1 MKILVLVKNV
11 PEVAEAE
18 LEIDQGALD
27 LEDLEMVVNEWDN
40 YAVEEAVRITEA
52 SGGEVHLMTLGNEDD
67 EDVLRR
73 GLAMGAHAASHLC
86 DEAFD
91 GSDPATLAR
100 VIAAAVKDGGYDLI
114 LTGVQSADLGQAST
128 GVLLAQELG
137 LPHATMAI
145 ALEPGAGEVVVTREL
160 ENNTSEKVALP
171 LPALVTVQ
179 SGINQPRYV
188 SIMGIRKVR
197 KMTIEQI
204 EADDLGLAEESLGA
218 AASMV
223 DSQSLALP
231 PMGEGAQML
240 EGGLDS
246 VCDQAAAILREK
258 GGLA

>member
-52 SGGEVHLMTLGNEDD
+52 SGGEVHLLTLGDEDD

-86 DEAFD
+86 DEAFE

-100 VIAAAVKDGGYDLI
+100 VFAAAVKDGGYDLI

-145 ALEPGAGEVVVTREL
+145 ALEPGAGELVVTREL

-204 EADDLGLAEESLGA
+204 EADNLGLSEDALGA
-218 AASMV
+218 AASIV

-231 PMGEGAQML
+231 PTGEGAQML

>member
-18 LEIDQGALD
+18 LAIDQGALE

-40 YAVEEAVRITEA
+40 YAVEEAVRLSEA

-73 GLAMGAHAASHLC
+73 GLAMGAHGASHLC
-86 DEAFD
+86 DEAFQ
-91 GSDPATLAR
+91 GSDPATVAK
-100 VIAAAVKDGGYDLI
+100 VFAAAVKDGGFDLI

-145 ALEPGAGEVVVTREL
+145 ALEPKGGEVMVTREL

-197 KMTIEQI
+197 GVSIARI
-204 EADDLGLAEESLGA
+204 EAGDLGLAPQALGA

-223 DSQSLALP
+223 ATQTLALP
-231 PMGEGAQML
+231 PVGQGAQML
-240 EGGLDS
+240 SGNLDS
-246 VCDQAAAILREK
+246 LCDQAAAILREK

>member
-52 SGGEVHLMTLGNEDD
+52 SGGEVHLLTLGNEDD

-86 DEAFD
+86 DEAFE

-100 VIAAAVKDGGYDLI
+100 VFAAAVKDGGYDLI

-145 ALEPGAGEVVVTREL
+145 ALEPGAGELVVTREL

-204 EADDLGLAEESLGA
+204 EADNLGLSEDALGA
-218 AASMV
+218 AASIV

-231 PMGEGAQML
+231 PTGEGAQML

>member
-52 SGGEVHLMTLGNEDD
+52 SGGEVHLMTLGGEDD

-86 DEAFD
+86 DEAFE
-91 GSDPATLAR
+91 GSDPATVAR
-100 VIAAAVKDGGYDLI
+100 IFAAAVKGGGYDLI
-114 LTGVQSADLGQAST
+114 LTGVQSADLGQASI

-145 ALEPGAGEVVVTREL
+145 ALEPSAGEVVVTREL

-171 LPALVTVQ
+171 LPAVVTVQ

-204 EADDLGLAEESLGA
+204 EADDLSLAEDALGA

-223 DSQSLALP
+223 ASQSLVLP
-231 PMGEGAQML
+231 PMGDGAQML

>member
-18 LEIDQGALD
+18 LEIDQGALE
-27 LEDLEMVVNEWDN
+27 LEDLEMVINEWDN
-40 YAVEEAVRITEA
+40 YAVEEAVRLAEA
-52 SGGEVHLMTLGNEDD
+52 SGGEVHLLTLGGEDD

-86 DEAFD
+86 DEAFA

-100 VIAAAVKDGGYDLI
+100 VFAAAVKDGGYDLI

-145 ALEPGAGEVVVTREL
+145 ALEPGAGEIVVTREL

-197 KMTIEQI
+197 GVSINQI
-204 EADDLGLAEESLGA
+204 EAGALGLAPDSLGA
-218 AASMV
+218 AASAV
-223 DSQSLALP
+223 AGQSLSLP

-240 EGGLDS
+240 TGSLDS
-246 VCDQAAAILREK
+246 LCDQAAAILREK